1 MTRQPT
7 AALLL
12 SLVTLAGLPTVNA
25 QNVLPFPPEGEHL
38 FWKYSFTGGMLLNAY
53 NQYEYDG
60 EHVELDGQVYKVI
73 RRSHRYEVHTGP
85 GSMYVDEGY
94 HDAYC
99 YLRTDNEGVSYM
111 HSTEF
116 PPEEVLFDPS
126 IGVGDTVPTTWKL
139 IRRDWYNYTVTV
151 AAIDTMIDNQG
162 VPRRVW
168 HFETP
173 YNAGALTFIEGI
185 GCTQEFLGIPY
196 TLGGPQSALVCA
208 NYDGAS
214 VYGPACVSLSV
225 GVDEPGLPAWEE
237 LRVTVV
243 PGTSI
248 YQLNRASTAAVF
260 DPLGRAVAGI
270 SAGTEFNMVGNGGGL
285 YILRTDAGELIRF
298 FHTRP

>member
-1 MTRQPT
+1 MPSQPT
-7 AALLL
+7 AAFLL
-12 SLVTLAGLPTVNA
+12 SLITLAVQPTVNA
-25 QNVLPFPPEGEHL
+25 QSVLPFPPEGEHL

-60 EHVELDGQVYKVI
+60 ENVELDGQLYKVI

-99 YLRTDNEGVSYM
+99 YLRTDNEGVTYM

-116 PPEEVLFDPS
+116 PPEEVLFDRA
-126 IGVGDTVPTTWKL
+126 IGVGDTVPATWKL
-139 IRRDWYNYTVTV
+139 IRRDWYNNTVTV
-151 AAIDTMIDNQG
+151 SAIDTLLDNQG
-162 VPRRVW
+162 MARRVW

-173 YNAGALTFIEGI
+173 FSAGALTFIEGI

-196 TLGGPQSALVCA
+196 TFGGPLSALVCA
-208 NYDGAS
+208 NYEGTS

-225 GVDEPGLPAWEE
+225 GVDEPAVPAREE
-237 LRVTVV
+237 LRISLV
-243 PGTSI
+243 PGTSL
-248 YQLNRASTAAVF
+248 YQLNRASTGSVF
-260 DPLGRAVAGI
+260 DALGRSVVGI
-270 SAGTEFNMVGNGGGL
+270 SAGNAFDLVGKGGGL
-285 YILRTDAGELIRF
+285 YMLRTDVGELIRF